1 MKPEILRLVNQ
12 ANRKNCVVVLTTS
25 DAFQQDAAKRLR
37 NLCFDAPFQG
47 FVPFERADALPAV
60 DARIGVPARSQIN
73 PGVVRSELIAIDVN
87 LVD

>member
-47 FVPFERADALPAV
+47 FAAFQRANALPAGE
-60 DARIGVPARSQIN
+60 A
-73 PGVVRSELIAIDVN
+73 
-87 LVD
+87 